1 MIVLQHF
8 GKLLP
13 PMQEGKDWKTKRFM
27 WRELVEQRVIRMT
40 RGTVL
45 GGARLGTFTALFC
58 GIQSSLAVKRDV
70 HDTLNVVAAGSATA
84 AAFGLACT
92 NRNSLH

>member
-1 MIVLQHF
+1 
-8 GKLLP
+8 
-13 PMQEGKDWKTKRFM
+13 MQEGKDLKTKRFM

-45 GGARLGTFTALFC
+45 GGARLGSFTAIFC
-58 GIQSSLAVKRDV
+58 GIQGYMAVERNV

-92 NRNSLH
+92 SH